1 MRIGNYSVPHYHI
14 KDIVVDVKR
23 LHEQYGR
30 REFNKTDIAYTLGQ
44 SPTSGS
50 LMQKIADMKSYG
62 LLEGRG
68 DSFNVTQLGEHAT
81 FGDSNEK
88 IKALKTIFI
97 NIPLWNNLYE
107 KYKGSIRED
116 GFANILANL
125 SGSTV
130 PECEKKAPSLRK
142 QYLGD
147 LNFIQSVEG
156 SEKAK
161 DPVIIGVRADEDIV
175 KIEPEINTTRQV
187 TSEVPTQV
195 GQFPSLYDPE
205 LSSPII
211 IRNVKTYKAAKVFWE
226 DISAKWEKIIL
237 EGQSKDET
245 LE

>member
-1 MRIGNYSVPHYHI
+1 M
-14 KDIVVDVKR
+14 
-23 LHEQYGR
+23 
-30 REFNKTDIAYTLGQ
+30 
-44 SPTSGS
+44 
-50 LMQKIADMKSYG
+50 
-62 LLEGRG
+62 
-68 DSFNVTQLGEHAT
+68 
-81 FGDSNEK
+81 
-88 IKALKTIFI
+88 
-97 NIPLWNNLYE
+97 
-107 KYKGSIRED
+107 
-116 GFANILANL
+116 
-125 SGSTV
+125 
-130 PECEKKAPSLRK
+130 
-142 QYLGD
+142 
-147 LNFIQSVEG
+147 QSVEG